1 MIRLNGA
8 RPVLLLCTCAADLG
22 LASSPGYKLWIE
34 TMASKDVEV
43 KLLTACER
51 GELHVVRELVESKAV
66 DPRKVVERRYLRD
79 LPKVGST
86 FVRGYTPLHY
96 ACL

>member
-8 RPVLLLCTCAADLG
+8 HAVLLLCAADLG

-66 DPRKVVERRYLRD
+66 DPRKVTEWHYYRH
-79 LPKVGST
+79 LPNVGST
-86 FVRGYTPLHY
+86 RVEGYTPLHY